1 MSSSK
6 NKTILTI
13 DDEYLIR
20 ETISDYLEELGYK
33 VIQAENG
40 RAGIDVFRSQK
51 PDMVLVDL
59 RMPEMDGLDVLSII
73 CKESP
78 QTPIIMVSGTGILQD
93 AIDAIRKGAWD
104 YVSKPIQ
111 DMAVLD
117 YAVTRSLERAELLR
131 ENEIYKQ
138 RLEEKVHQRTKEL
151 EKSNAQLRSTL
162 EDIVES
168 LSILTEKR
176 DPYTSGHQKRVSV
189 LAALIAQEMGLSE
202 EEITAIRFAGQ
213 LHDIGKIYV
222 PAEFLSKPTRLDEEE
237 MAVIRKHSVV
247 GYEILKNIQ
256 FPWPIAETIHQHH
269 ERMDGS
275 GYPQGLTDSD
285 ILLDAKIIAIADVV
299 EAMSSHRPYRPALG
313 VEKALDEIRKN
324 QGKFYCMDCSNAL
337 LRLFEKK
344 RNLLFDLL
352 YS

>member
-1 MSSSK
+1 MSSK
-6 NKTILTI
+6 KIKILTI

-20 ETISDYLEELGYK
+20 EIITDYLEDIGYD
-33 VIQAENG
+33 VVQAENG
-40 RAGIDVFRSQK
+40 IKGLEVFRSEK
-51 PDMVLVDL
+51 PDLVLVDL

-73 CKESP
+73 NKESP

-93 AIDAIRKGAWD
+93 AIEAIRKGAWD

-117 YAVTRSLERAELLR
+117 HAVNRSLERAQLLR
-131 ENEIYKQ
+131 ENESYKKD
-138 RLEEKVHQRTKEL
+138 LEDKVHQRTKEL
-151 EKSNAQLRSTL
+151 EISNAQLRSTL

-189 LAALIAQEMGLSE
+189 IAALIAQEMNLSKE
-202 EEITAIRFAGQ
+202 EVTAIRFAGQ

-237 MAVIRKHSVV
+237 MAVIRKHPTI
-247 GYEILKNIQ
+247 GYEILKYIQ
-256 FPWPIAETIHQHH
+256 FPWPIAKTIYQHH
-269 ERMDGS
+269 ERLDGS
-275 GYPQGLTDSD
+275 GYPCGITDSD
-285 ILLDAKIIAIADVV
+285 ILLNAKIIAIADVV

-313 VEKALDEIRKN
+313 VQKALEEIKKN
-324 QGKFYCMDCSNAL
+324 IGIYYCKDCATAL
-337 LRLFEKK
+337 FKIFEKK
-344 RNLLFDLL
+344 RDALFQLLI
-352 YS
+352 

>member
-1 MSSSK
+1 MSSK
-6 NKTILTI
+6 KIKILTI

-20 ETISDYLEELGYK
+20 ETISDYLEDFGYE

-40 RAGIDVFRSQK
+40 KKGIDVFRSER
-51 PDMVLVDL
+51 PDLILVDL
-59 RMPEMDGLDVLSII
+59 RMPEMDGLDVLSVI
-73 CKESP
+73 CKEAP
-78 QTPIIMVSGTGILQD
+78 QIPIIMVSGTGILQD
-93 AIDAIRKGAWD
+93 AIEAIRKGAWD

-117 YAVTRSLERAELLR
+117 YAVNRSLERAQLLR
-131 ENEIYKQ
+131 ENESYKKH
-138 RLEEKVHQRTKEL
+138 LEEKVLKRTKEL

-189 LAALIAQEMGLSE
+189 IAAMIAREMSLSE

-237 MAVIRKHSVV
+237 MAVIKKHPTI
-247 GYEILKNIQ
+247 GYEILKYIQ
-256 FPWPIAETIHQHH
+256 FPWPIAKTIYQHH

-275 GYPQGLTDSD
+275 GYPMGLTEPD
-285 ILLDAKIIAIADVV
+285 ILMDAKIIAIADVV

-313 VEKALDEIRKN
+313 VQKALDEIKKN
-324 QGKFYCMDCSNAL
+324 TGKYYCSDCADAL
-337 LRLFEKK
+337 FRLFDKK
-344 RNLLFDLL
+344 RDVL
-352 YS
+352 YEMLI

>member
-1 MSSSK
+1 MSLK
-6 NKTILTI
+6 KKIKVLTI

-20 ETISDYLEELGYK
+20 EIITDYLEENGY
-33 VIQAENG
+33 VVVQAENG
-40 RAGIDVFRSQK
+40 KRGLEVFRSEK
-51 PDMVLVDL
+51 PDLILVDL

-73 CKESP
+73 SKEAP
-78 QTPIIMVSGTGILQD
+78 QIPIIMVSGTGILQD
-93 AIDAIRKGAWD
+93 AIEAIRKGAWD

-117 YAVTRSLERAELLR
+117 HAVSRSLERARLLR
-131 ENEIYKQ
+131 ENESYKKH
-138 RLEEKVHQRTKEL
+138 LEEKVHKRTKEL

-189 LAALIAQEMGLSE
+189 IAALIAQEMNLSD

-237 MAVIRKHSVV
+237 MAVIRKHPTI
-247 GYEILKNIQ
+247 GYDILKFIQ
-256 FPWPIAETIHQHH
+256 FPWPIAKTILQHH
-269 ERMDGS
+269 ERLDGS
-275 GYPQGLTDSD
+275 GYPQGLTEPD
-285 ILLDAKIIAIADVV
+285 ILLNAKIIAIADVL

-313 VEKALDEIRKN
+313 VQKALDEIKKN
-324 QGKFYCMDCSNAL
+324 IGIYYCKDCAKAL
-337 LRLFEKK
+337 FTLFEKK
-344 RNLLFDLL
+344 RDALFQLLI
-352 YS
+352 

>member
-1 MSSSK
+1 MSSK
-6 NKTILTI
+6 KIKILTI
-13 DDEYLIR
+13 DDEFLIR
-20 ETISDYLEELGYK
+20 ETISDYLEDKGYD

-40 RAGIDVFRSQK
+40 KHGVAVFRSEK
-51 PDMVLVDL
+51 PDLILVDL

-93 AIDAIRKGAWD
+93 AVEAIRRGAWD

-117 YAVTRSLERAELLR
+117 HAVNRSLERAQLLR
-131 ENEIYKQ
+131 ENEIYKKH
-138 RLEEKVHQRTKEL
+138 LEELVSQRTTEL

-189 LAALIAQEMGLSE
+189 VAALIAKEMSLDTE
-202 EEITAIRFAGQ
+202 EVTAIRFAGQ

-237 MAVIRKHSVV
+237 MAVIRKHSSI
-247 GYEILKNIQ
+247 GYDILQNIQ
-256 FPWPIAETIHQHH
+256 FPWPIADIIHQHH
-269 ERMDGS
+269 ERVDGS
-275 GYPQGLTDSD
+275 GYPLGLTENE
-285 ILLDAKIIAIADVV
+285 ILLGAKIIAIADVV

-313 VEKALDEIRKN
+313 VQRALDEIRN
-324 QGKFYCMDCSNAL
+324 NTGTRYCENCSNAL

-344 RNLLFDLL
+344 RDILFDLL
-352 YS
+352 V

>member
-1 MSSSK
+1 MSSK
-6 NKTILTI
+6 KLKILTI

-20 ETISDYLEELGYK
+20 EIITDYLEDNGYE
-33 VIQAENG
+33 VVQAENG
-40 RAGIDVFRSQK
+40 KKGLDVFRAEK
-51 PDMVLVDL
+51 PDLVLVDL

-73 CKESP
+73 NKEAP
-78 QTPIIMVSGTGILQD
+78 QIPIIMVSGTGILQD
-93 AIDAIRKGAWD
+93 AIEAIRKGAWD

-117 YAVTRSLERAELLR
+117 HAVNRSLERAQLLR
-131 ENEIYKQ
+131 ENESYKKD
-138 RLEEKVHQRTKEL
+138 LEDKVHQRTKEL

-189 LAALIAQEMGLSE
+189 IAALIAQEMNLSDE
-202 EEITAIRFAGQ
+202 EVTAIRFAGQ

-222 PAEFLSKPTRLDEEE
+222 PAEFLSKPTRLDDEE
-237 MAVIRKHSVV
+237 MAVIRKHPTI
-247 GYEILKNIQ
+247 GYEILKYIQ
-256 FPWPIAETIHQHH
+256 FPWPIAKTIYQHH
-269 ERMDGS
+269 ERLDGS
-275 GYPQGLTDSD
+275 GYPCGLTDPD

-313 VEKALDEIRKN
+313 VQKALEEIKKN
-324 QGKFYCMDCSNAL
+324 IGVYYCEDCAKAL
-337 LRLFEKK
+337 LNLFEKK
-344 RNLLFDLL
+344 RDALFQLLI
-352 YS
+352 

>member
-1 MSSSK
+1 MSSK
-6 NKTILTI
+6 KIKILTI

-20 ETISDYLEELGYK
+20 ETISDYLEEYGYE

-40 RAGIDVFRSQK
+40 KKGIDVFRSER
-51 PDMVLVDL
+51 PDLILVDL
-59 RMPEMDGLDVLSII
+59 RMPEMDGLDVLSVI

-93 AIDAIRKGAWD
+93 AIEAIRKGAWD

-117 YAVTRSLERAELLR
+117 HAVSRSLERAQLLR
-131 ENEIYKQ
+131 ENDSYKKH
-138 RLEEKVHQRTKEL
+138 LEKKVLQRTKEL

-189 LAALIAQEMGLSE
+189 IAAMIAREMNLSE

-237 MAVIRKHSVV
+237 MAVIRKHSTI
-247 GYEILKNIQ
+247 GYEILKYIQ
-256 FPWPIAETIHQHH
+256 FPWPIAKTIHQHH
-269 ERMDGS
+269 ERLDGS
-275 GYPQGLTDSD
+275 GYPMGLTDPD
-285 ILLDAKIIAIADVV
+285 ILMNAKIIAIADVV

-313 VEKALDEIRKN
+313 IQKALDEIKRN
-324 QGKFYCMDCSNAL
+324 TGKYYCSECAEAL
-337 LRLFEKK
+337 FRLFDKK
-344 RNLLFDLL
+344 RDVLFDLL
-352 YS
+352 V

>member
-1 MSSSK
+1 MSSK
-6 NKTILTI
+6 KIKILTI

-20 ETISDYLEELGYK
+20 ETISDFLEEFGYEI
-33 VIQAENG
+33 IQAENG
-40 RAGIDVFRSQK
+40 RIGVERFRK
-51 PDMVLVDL
+51 ETPDLVLVDL
-59 RMPEMDGLDVLSII
+59 RMPEMNGLDVLSII
-73 CKESP
+73 SKESP

-93 AIDAIRKGAWD
+93 AVEAIRKGAWD

-117 YAVTRSLERAELLR
+117 HAVSRSLERAQLLR
-131 ENEIYKQ
+131 ENETYKKD
-138 RLEEKVHQRTKEL
+138 LEKKVLQRTKEL

-189 LAALIAQEMGLSE
+189 IAALIAQEMRLSE
-202 EEITAIRFAGQ
+202 EEVIAIRFAGQ

-237 MAVIRKHSVV
+237 MAVIRKHTTI
-247 GYEILKNIQ
+247 GYEIVKHIQ
-256 FPWPIAETIHQHH
+256 FPWPIAKTIQQHH
-269 ERMDGS
+269 ERLNGS
-275 GYPQGLTDSD
+275 GYPQGLTEPD

-313 VEKALDEIRKN
+313 IQKALDEIKKN
-324 QGKFYCMDCSNAL
+324 IGIYYCPDCANAL
-337 LRLFEKK
+337 FKLFEKK
-344 RNLLFDLL
+344 RDILFEMLI
-352 YS
+352 

>member
-1 MSSSK
+1 MSSK
-6 NKTILTI
+6 KIKILTI

-20 ETISDYLEELGYK
+20 EIITDYLEENGYE

-40 RAGIDVFRSQK
+40 KKGVEVFRSEK
-51 PDMVLVDL
+51 PDLVLVDL

-73 CKESP
+73 SKEAP

-117 YAVTRSLERAELLR
+117 YAVSRSLEHALLLR
-131 ENEIYKQ
+131 ENESYKKH
-138 RLEEKVHQRTKEL
+138 LEEMVQRRTNEL

-189 LAALIAQEMGLSE
+189 IAVLIAQEMCLSE
-202 EEITAIRFAGQ
+202 EEIIAIRFAGQ

-237 MAVIRKHSVV
+237 MAVIRKHPII
-247 GYEILKNIQ
+247 GYDILKYIQ
-256 FPWPIAETIHQHH
+256 FPWPIAKTIRQHH
-269 ERMDGS
+269 ERLNGS
-275 GYPQGLTDSD
+275 GYPEGLTEKD

-313 VEKALDEIRKN
+313 VQKALNEVKKN
-324 QGKFYCMDCSNAL
+324 TGKYYCTDCANAL
-337 LRLFEKK
+337 FRLFEKK
-344 RNLLFDLL
+344 RDVLFELLV
-352 YS
+352 

>member
-1 MSSSK
+1 MSSK
-6 NKTILTI
+6 KIKILTI
-13 DDEYLIR
+13 DDEFLIR
-20 ETISDYLEELGYK
+20 ETITDYLEDFGYE
-33 VIQAENG
+33 VVQAENG
-40 RAGIDVFRSQK
+40 KKGIEVFRSER
-51 PDMVLVDL
+51 PDLVLVDL
-59 RMPEMDGLDVLSII
+59 RMPEMDGIDVLSIV

-78 QTPIIMVSGTGILQD
+78 QIPIIMVSGTGILQD
-93 AIDAIRKGAWD
+93 AIEAIRKGAWD

-117 YAVTRSLERAELLR
+117 HAVSRSLERAQLLR
-131 ENEIYKQ
+131 ENDSYKKH
-138 RLEEKVHQRTKEL
+138 LEEKVKTRTKEL

-189 LAALIAQEMGLSE
+189 IAALIAQEMSLSK

-237 MAVIRKHSVV
+237 MAVIRKHSTI
-247 GYEILKNIQ
+247 GYEILKYIQ
-256 FPWPIAETIHQHH
+256 FPWPIAKTILQHH
-269 ERMDGS
+269 ERIDGS
-275 GYPQGLTDSD
+275 GYPEGLSGKD

-313 VEKALDEIRKN
+313 IQKALDEIKRN
-324 QGKFYCMDCSNAL
+324 TGKYYCENCAKAL
-337 LRLFEKK
+337 FRLFEKK
-344 RNLLFDLL
+344 RDVLFEMLV
-352 YS
+352 

>member
-1 MSSSK
+1 MSSK
-6 NKTILTI
+6 KIKILTI

-20 ETISDYLEELGYK
+20 ETISDYLEEYGYE

-40 RAGIDVFRSQK
+40 KKGIDVFRSER
-51 PDMVLVDL
+51 PDLILVDL
-59 RMPEMDGLDVLSII
+59 RMPEMDGLEVLSVI

-93 AIDAIRKGAWD
+93 AIEAIRKGAWD

-117 YAVTRSLERAELLR
+117 HAVSRSLERAQLLR
-131 ENEIYKQ
+131 ENESYKKH
-138 RLEEKVHQRTKEL
+138 LEQKVLQRTKEL

-189 LAALIAQEMGLSE
+189 IAAMIAREMNLSE

-237 MAVIRKHSVV
+237 MAVIRKHPTI
-247 GYEILKNIQ
+247 GYEILKYIQ
-256 FPWPIAETIHQHH
+256 FPWPIAKTIHQHH
-269 ERMDGS
+269 ERLNGS
-275 GYPQGLTDSD
+275 GYPMGLTDPD
-285 ILLDAKIIAIADVV
+285 ILMDAKIIAIADVV

-313 VEKALDEIRKN
+313 IQKALDEIKRN
-324 QGKFYCMDCSNAL
+324 TGKYYCSECAEAL
-337 LRLFEKK
+337 FRLFDKK
-344 RNLLFDLL
+344 RDVLFELLV
-352 YS
+352 

>member
-1 MSSSK
+1 MSSK
-6 NKTILTI
+6 KIKILTI

-20 ETISDYLEELGYK
+20 ETISDYLEEYGYE

-40 RAGIDVFRSQK
+40 KRGVEVFRSEK
-51 PDMVLVDL
+51 PDLVLVDL

-78 QTPIIMVSGTGILQD
+78 QIPIIMVSGTGILQD

-111 DMAVLD
+111 DMVVLD
-117 YAVTRSLERAELLR
+117 HAVSRSLERAQLLR
-131 ENEIYKQ
+131 ENEIYKKH
-138 RLEEKVHQRTKEL
+138 LEEKVQQRTLEI
-151 EKSNAQLRSTL
+151 EKSNAQLQSTL

-189 LAALIAQEMGLSE
+189 IAALIAQEMSLSE
-202 EEITAIRFAGQ
+202 EEIKAIRFAGQ

-237 MAVIRKHSVV
+237 MAVIRKHPTI
-247 GYEILKNIQ
+247 GYDILKYIQ
-256 FPWPIAETIHQHH
+256 FPWPIAKTIHQHH
-269 ERMDGS
+269 ERVNGS
-275 GYPQGLTDSD
+275 GYPLGLTDPD
-285 ILLDAKIIAIADVV
+285 ILLDAKIIAIADVL

-313 VEKALDEIRKN
+313 VKIAIDEIKKN
-324 QGKFYCMDCSNAL
+324 TGIYYCSDCANAL

-344 RNLLFDLL
+344 RDVLFQLLV
-352 YS
+352 

>member
-1 MSSSK
+1 MSSK
-6 NKTILTI
+6 KIKILSI
-13 DDEYLIR
+13 DDEYIIR
-20 ETISDYLEELGYK
+20 ETISDYLEDKGYDI
-33 VIQAENG
+33 VEAENG
-40 RAGIDVFRSQK
+40 RVGIEVFRSEK
-51 PDMVLVDL
+51 PDLVLVDL
-59 RMPEMDGLDVLSII
+59 RMPEMDGLEVLSIL

-93 AIDAIRKGAWD
+93 AIEAIRKGAWD

-117 YAVTRSLERAELLR
+117 YAVNRSLERARLIR
-131 ENEIYKQ
+131 ENDAYKEH
-138 RLEEKVHQRTKEL
+138 LEEKVRLRTKEI

-189 LAALIAQEMGLSE
+189 LAALIAQEMNLSSE
-202 EEITAIRFAGQ
+202 QITAIRFAGQ

-222 PAEFLSKPTRLDEEE
+222 PAEFLSKPTRLEEEE
-237 MAVIRKHSVV
+237 MAVIRKHSAI
-247 GYEILKNIQ
+247 GYDILKNIQ
-256 FPWPIAETIHQHH
+256 FPWPIAETVLQHH

-275 GYPQGLTDSD
+275 GYPQGLTKDS

-299 EAMSSHRPYRPALG
+299 EAMSSHRPYRPSLG
-313 VEKALDEIRKN
+313 VERALDEIKN
-324 QGKFYCMDCSNAL
+324 NKGKRYCTSCSDAL
-337 LRLFEKK
+337 FSLFEKK
-344 RNLLFDLL
+344 REKLFDLL
-352 YS
+352 I